1 MKLKEIFYIF
11 GMKPKPRKYP
21 WHVLEYDLPTD
32 GLVQYAQWQHPAE
45 SIKPVRQKEV
55 DELRKFLSPG
65 DVTIDIGAHSGDTAI
80 PMALA
85 VGTTGCVLA
94 LEPNPYVFPVLE
106 KNSTL
111 NLDQTHIVPL
121 MFAAT
126 PEPGE
131 FFFEYSD
138 EGFCNGGLHD
148 RISKWRHGHAFRLK
162 VQGKHLPT
170 YLEQNHPDLISKI
183 RFIKVDAEGFDYQV
197 LKSMEQLIAEVKP
210 YIRAEVFKLSPLEVR
225 EEFYDFLINLR
236 YEVYRINDDLDYSGV
251 KLTKDNLME
260 MRHYDIFCI
269 PK

>member
-11 GMKPKPRKYP
+11 GMQPKPRKYS
-21 WHVLEYDLPTD
+21 WQVMEYDLPED

-45 SIKPVRQKEV
+45 TIKPVRQPEV
-55 DELRKFLSPG
+55 DQLRKFLSEG
-65 DVTIDIGAHSGDTAI
+65 DVAIDIGAHSGDTAI

-85 VGTTGCVLA
+85 VGKSGCVLA

-111 NLDQTHIVPL
+111 NSDKTNIRPL

-131 FFFEYSD
+131 FYFEYSD

-148 RISKWRHGHAFRLK
+148 RISKWRHGHAFKLK
-162 VQGKHLPT
+162 VQGDHLPS
-170 YLEQNHPDLISKI
+170 YLKQNYPDLISKV
-183 RFIKVDAEGFDYQV
+183 RFIKVDAEGFDYQI
-197 LKSMEQLIAEVKP
+197 LKSMEDLLAEVKP
-210 YIRAEVFKLSPLEVR
+210 FIRAEVYKLTPIEVR
-225 EEFYDFLINLR
+225 QEFFDFLIKLG
-236 YEVYRINDDLDYSGV
+236 YEVIRINDELDYSG
-251 KLTKDNLME
+251 KQLTSETLME
-260 MRHYDIFCI
+260 MKHYDIFCI